1 MVVFVFGSLSI
12 ESTIAKREYSV
23 YCCTHQFVSFFLF
36 VSPMT
41 FGGPAPSNQLI
52 GWRKLETR
60 GRQFH
65 GRTWHKHLDS
75 FCFSLAN
82 IFVLMAEP
90 QWNKLTMGQQAKWR
104 PTARWVHT
112 NTTYVNKY
120 GEIVLFCGI
129 IPRGR
134 RMGNVK
140 VSCCGWQASAR
151 ALWRT
156 AIPFGFRLWETVLE
170 HGVGCDM
177 MRYGCSICLLCYCCV
192 DMRCRHLLRLNR
204 LDENGMELRWKTY

>member
-1 MVVFVFGSLSI
+1 
-12 ESTIAKREYSV
+12 
-23 YCCTHQFVSFFLF
+23 
-36 VSPMT
+36 MT
-41 FGGPAPSNQLI
+41 FGGPAASNQLI

-82 IFVLMAEP
+82 IFVLMAGL
-90 QWNKLTMGQQAKWR
+90 QWNKLTIGQQAKWR

-112 NTTYVNKY
+112 TYVNKY
-120 GEIVLFCGI
+120 GEIVLFCGLI
-129 IPRGR
+129 HRGR

-151 ALWRT
+151 ALRRT
-156 AIPFGFRLWETVLE
+156 TIPFGFRLWETLLE
-170 HGVGCDM
+170 HSVRCDM
-177 MRYGCSICLLCYCCV
+177 KRYGRFICLLCCSCV
-192 DMRCRHLLRLNR
+192 DMRCRNVWM
-204 LDENGMELRWKTY
+204 DENGMELRWKTY